1 MMKVP
6 EKWLYQQN
14 TGEKIATVLRFNII
28 NGHYLEH
35 TVLTEN
41 QIAQQFNVSRSPV
54 RDAFKILNQEHMIR
68 LERMGA
74 EIEPFTQTKQQEL
87 TDIRLMI
94 ESFAFT
100 KVTSNDDISLLLQDM
115 YQTLEMMRVCVQF
128 KDAVGFAEYDLQ
140 FHEHLVYACHHNALM
155 NIWQSLRQKLM
166 CTVYISM
173 ATRMESD
180 IDDFKRILDNHR
192 LYIEAV
198 RDRDNTK
205 MYQAF
210 KANFSDLNDNI
221 GAFWRT
227 Q

>member
-1 MMKVP
+1 MNVP

-14 TGEKIATVLRFNII
+14 TGEKIASVLRFNII
-28 NGHYLEH
+28 NGQYSEH

-41 QIAQQFNVSRSPV
+41 QIAQQFKVSRSPV
-54 RDAFKILNQEHMIR
+54 RDAFKLLNQEHLIR

-74 EIEPFTQTKQQEL
+74 EVVPFTTTHRQEL

-100 KVTSNDDISLLLQDM
+100 KVIAKQDLTVLLQDM
-115 YQTLEMMRVCVQF
+115 YQTLEMMRVCVKF
-128 KDAVGFAEYDLQ
+128 NDAVGFAEYDLQ
-140 FHEHLVYACHHNALM
+140 FHEHLVFACHHEALM
-155 NIWQSLRQKLM
+155 HIWQSIRQKLL

-173 ATRMESD
+173 ATRMATD
-180 IDDFKRILDNHR
+180 IEDFNRIIDNH
-192 LYIEAV
+192 LMYIEAV
-198 RDRDNTK
+198 KDRDNGK

-221 GAFWRT
+221 GAFWRLY
-227 Q
+227 